1 MLKNLNI
8 WFLSS
13 LLVSLG
19 VLIPIVTVFFSFFEE
34 TSNYYQIL
42 KDTFLFEYIFNSF
55 ILLICVLALT
65 FIIGTTCAYLVSFY
79 KFPFSNF
86 FKWSLILGFAVPP
99 YIYAYSL
106 TAFFENY
113 GTAFTILINLF
124 GEGEYNKYIPKFDGL
139 LGAVLS
145 LSFSLFAYVY
155 ILSRASFLYQSQ
167 NLIDLGRSLGFSKFK
182 SLYSLIL
189 PAARPAIVAG
199 LSLVA
204 METLA
209 EFGAVDF
216 FSINT
221 LTTGIYNS
229 WITFDDLAF
238 SNRLSFF
245 LLIFIFACF
254 IIENF
259 SRRNAKYHF
268 NSRGGFKHK
277 EKITLTGKKSF
288 FAFLFCFIIE
298 NYSRKK
304 AKYHFNSRGGFKQKE
319 KIKLSGKKSFFAFLF
334 CFIIFFL
341 SFLFP
346 LSQMLYWTIKF
357 PENLFDIDIIS
368 LTLNTIYLVI
378 LSSIVLILFSLLSNY
393 GNRVS
398 RNKILNFLSTISIS
412 GYAIPGVILAV
423 AFITFIAWFDDN
435 VVKSLGFLS
444 IKKIFIGSILGLVLV
459 YFVRFYS
466 LAFNGIKSGYEKI
479 NISVDESSYLLGY
492 SKKKTFLNIHIPF
505 LRNSLLFVAILISL
519 EIIRELPITL
529 ILRPFNFETFA
540 TTAYIS
546 ASEDLLEAAA
556 VPSLFLIL
564 IATLFIMFTSK
575 YILRENER

>member
-1 MLKNLNI
+1 MFKNLNI
-8 WFLSS
+8 WFISS
-13 LLVSLG
+13 LIVSLG
-19 VLIPIVTVFFSFFEE
+19 VLIPIITVSLSFFED

-42 KDTFLFEYIFNSF
+42 KDTFLLEYIFNSI
-55 ILLICVLALT
+55 ILLVSVLILT
-65 FIIGTTCAYLVSFY
+65 FVIGTTCAYLVSFY
-79 KFPFSNF
+79 IFPLSNF
-86 FKWSLILGFAVPP
+86 FKWALILSFAVPP

-113 GTAFTILINLF
+113 GTAFTILTNVL
-124 GEGEYNKYIPKFDGL
+124 GEGTYNKHIPKFDGL
-139 LGAVLS
+139 LGAILS
-145 LSFSLFAYVY
+145 LSFSLYAYVY

-167 NLIDLGRSLGFSKFK
+167 NQIDLGRSLGFSKLK

-189 PAARPAIVAG
+189 PSARPAIVAG

-229 WITFDDLAF
+229 WIAFDDLAF
-238 SNRLSFF
+238 SNQLSFF
-245 LLIFIFACF
+245 LLLFIFALF
-254 IIENF
+254 IIEN
-259 SRRNAKYHF
+259 
-268 NSRGGFKHK
+268 
-277 EKITLTGKKSF
+277 L
-288 FAFLFCFIIE
+288 
-298 NYSRKK
+298 SRKK
-304 AKYHFNSRGGFKQKE
+304 AKYHFNSKGGFKQKE
-319 KIKLSGKKSFFAFLF
+319 KIKLSGNKSFFAFMF

-357 PENLFDIDIIS
+357 PENFFDIDVVT
-368 LTLNTIYLVI
+368 LTLNTVYLVI
-378 LSSIVLILFSLLSNY
+378 LSSIVLIVFSLISNY

-398 RNKILNFLSTISIS
+398 KNKFLNFLSTLSIS

-423 AFITFIAWFDDN
+423 AFITFVAWFDEN
-435 VVKSLGFLS
+435 IVKSLGFLS
-444 IKKIFIGSILGLVLV
+444 IKKVFIGSILGLVLV

-492 SKKKTFLNIHIPF
+492 SKKKTFMNIHVPF

-564 IATLFIMFTSK
+564 IATVFIMLTSK
-575 YILRENER
+575 YILREK

>member
-1 MLKNLNI
+1 MFYKNLNI
-8 WFLSS
+8 WFFLS
-13 LLVSLG
+13 LLISFV
-19 VLIPIVTVFFSFFEE
+19 VLIPILTVFSSFFEN
-34 TSNYYQIL
+34 TSNYYEVLKNTFLKEYIL
-42 KDTFLFEYIFNSF
+42 NSITLLISVLILTFLF
-55 ILLICVLALT
+55 
-65 FIIGTTCAYLVSFY
+65 GTGSAYLVSFY
-79 KFPFSNF
+79 KFPGSDF
-86 FKWSLILGFAVPP
+86 FKWALILSFAVPP

-113 GTAFTILINLF
+113 GTAFTVLTFIF
-124 GEGEYNKYIPKFDGL
+124 GEANYNKNIPKFDGMT
-139 LGAVLS
+139 GAILS
-145 LSFSLFAYVY
+145 ISFSLYAYVY
-155 ILSRASFLYQSQ
+155 ILARASFLYQSQ
-167 NLIDLGRSLGFSKFK
+167 NLIDLGKNLGFSRLK
-182 SLYSLIL
+182 SFYRVIL

-229 WITFDDLAF
+229 WIAFDDLAF
-238 SNRLSFF
+238 ANQISFF
-245 LLIFIFACF
+245 LLLFIFLLF
-254 IIENF
+254 VLEKL
-259 SRRNAKYHF
+259 SRR
-268 NSRGGFKHK
+268 
-277 EKITLTGKKSF
+277 
-288 FAFLFCFIIE
+288 
-298 NYSRKK
+298 K
-304 AKYHFNSRGGFKQKE
+304 AKYHFNTREGLKQKE
-319 KIKLSGKKSFFAFLF
+319 KIQLSGSKSFFAFTV
-334 CFIIFFL
+334 CFLIFFL

-357 PENLFDIDIIS
+357 PENLFDLQITD
-368 LTLNTIYLVI
+368 LLLNTLYLVI
-378 LSSIVLILFSLLSNY
+378 LSSLVLIIFSLISNY

-398 RNKILNFLSTISIS
+398 KNKTLNILSTLSIS
-412 GYAIPGVILAV
+412 GYAIPGIILAI
-423 AFITFIAWFDDN
+423 AFITFIAWFDEN
-435 VVKSLGFLS
+435 IIKSFGFLS
-444 IKKIFIGSILGLVLV
+444 IKKLFIGSVLGLVLV

-479 NISVDESSYLLGY
+479 NISVDESAYLLGF
-492 SKKKTFLNIHIPF
+492 SKRKTFMNIHIPF
-505 LRNSLLFVAILISL
+505 LRNSLLFVIILISL

-564 IATLFIMFTSK
+564 IASFFIIITSK
-575 YILRENER
+575 YILKITNE

>member
-1 MLKNLNI
+1 MI
-8 WFLSS
+8 
-13 LLVSLG
+13 G
-19 VLIPIVTVFFSFFEE
+19 VI
-34 TSNYYQIL
+34 
-42 KDTFLFEYIFNSF
+42 
-55 ILLICVLALT
+55 
-65 FIIGTTCAYLVSFY
+65 
-79 KFPFSNF
+79 
-86 FKWSLILGFAVPP
+86 
-99 YIYAYSL
+99 
-106 TAFFENY
+106 
-113 GTAFTILINLF
+113 
-124 GEGEYNKYIPKFDGL
+124 
-139 LGAVLS
+139 LS

-155 ILSRASFLYQSQ
+155 ILTRASFLYQSQ
-167 NLIDLGRSLGFSKFK
+167 NFIDLGKNLGFTKFK
-182 SLYSLIL
+182 MLYSIIL

-238 SNRLSFF
+238 ANQLSFF
-245 LLIFIFACF
+245 LLLFIFALF
-254 IIENF
+254 ILENL
-259 SRRNAKYHF
+259 SRNKAKYHF
-268 NSRGGFKHK
+268 NTRGGFRQKQK
-277 EKITLTGKKSF
+277 LKLNGKKSL
-288 FAFLFCFIIE
+288 FAFLFCF
-298 NYSRKK
+298 
-304 AKYHFNSRGGFKQKE
+304 
-319 KIKLSGKKSFFAFLF
+319 LV
-334 CFIIFFL
+334 FFL

-357 PENLFDIDIIS
+357 PENLFDLQIIDLLS
-368 LTLNTIYLVI
+368 NTIYLVV
-378 LSSIVLILFSLLSNY
+378 LSSIALIIFALISNY
-393 GNRVS
+393 GNRVTK
-398 RNKILNFLSTISIS
+398 NKTLNILSTLSIS
-412 GYAIPGVILAV
+412 GYAIPGIILAV
-423 AFITFIAWFDDN
+423 AFITFIAWLDES
-435 VVKSLGFLS
+435 VVKDLLPFS

-492 SKKKTFLNIHIPF
+492 SKRKTFMNIHIPF
-505 LRNSLLFVAILISL
+505 LRNSLLFIFILISL
-519 EIIRELPITL
+519 EIVRELPITL

-564 IATLFIMFTSK
+564 IATSFIIVTSK
-575 YILRENER
+575 YILRDNNE